1 MSFKSFRRF
10 PAWMRLA
17 AFFIAAGL
25 FALLRTSSTEEAPAP
40 RKPLQLDI
48 TTEDW
53 SKEELERSPNVIVV
67 LSEAFWDPTLI
78 EGLTFSRDPI
88 PTYHALK
95 EKYTSGWMLSPQFGG
110 GTANVELEVLTGNSM
125 RFLPEGSIAYEQ
137 FIKRDVDSLAS
148 ILARQGY
155 TTTAISP
162 FYNWYFD
169 SRNVYRHFGF
179 SRFISFEYF
188 DPNEYVGPYIG
199 DHAVAKRIIE
209 ENERSEG
216 PDFIFANTMENH
228 YHYWSNKFKRNTIE
242 IKDTKGN
249 MSGEALSLLETYAQ
263 GASGADA
270 MLHELVDHYSQ
281 VKEPTIIVFFGDHL
295 PFLED
300 DYFVYRESQYIQGEK
315 DPNFLEKMHNVPV
328 VVWNNYMPN
337 AKETL
342 HISPSFL
349 GPYVLQLAKLKGSSF
364 TDYLSRL
371 SKQIPIIPPTQY
383 YEAMNIKE
391 EDLTEYKARQEQI
404 LFGTSGQEQS
414 EEPATSTFIMGYG
427 DPFITS
433 VTPDKIASGDSIVSD
448 LKKTTTVT
456 VKGGRFGIASTI
468 YANGKPQTTTWI
480 SEETMTAVIPK
491 ELIEKSTSLEL
502 QVKVVDEKETV
513 LGQSQ
518 PYSIPIASKKP

>member
-1 MSFKSFRRF
+1 
-10 PAWMRLA
+10 MRLA
-17 AFFIAAGL
+17 AFVIAAGI
-25 FALLRTSSTEEAPAP
+25 FALLRTSSTEEAPEP

-48 TTEDW
+48 STEDW

-155 TTTAISP
+155 TSTAISP

-199 DHAVAKRIIE
+199 DHAVARRIIE
-209 ENERSEG
+209 ENERSAG

-249 MSGEALSLLETYAQ
+249 MSGEALSILETYAQ

-270 MLHELVDHYSQ
+270 MLHELVDHYSK
-281 VKEPTIIVFFGDHL
+281 VKEPTIVVFFGDHL

-300 DYFVYRESQYIQGEK
+300 DYFVYRESQYIQGEN
-315 DPNFLEKMHNVPV
+315 DPDFLEKMYNVPV
-328 VVWNNYMPN
+328 VVWNNYMSDS
-337 AKETL
+337 KETL

-349 GPYVLQLAKLKGSSF
+349 GPYILQLAKQKGSGY
-364 TDYLSRL
+364 TDFLSQL
-371 SKQIPIIPPTQY
+371 SKQIPIIPPKEY
-383 YEAMNIKE
+383 YKNMNVKE

-404 LFGTSGQEQS
+404 LFGTEGQEPS
-414 EEPATSTFIMGYG
+414 DVPNTSTYTMGYG
-427 DPFITS
+427 DPIITS
-433 VTPDKIASGDSIVSD
+433 VSPDKITIGDGLVPD
-448 LKKTTTVT
+448 LKRTTTVT
-456 VKGGRFGIASTI
+456 VKGGRFGIATVL
-468 YANGKPQTTTWI
+468 YANGSPLPTIWV
-480 SEETMTAVIPK
+480 SEEMLTAAIPK
-491 ELIEKSTSLEL
+491 DLIEKSAALEL

-518 PYSIPIASKKP
+518 PYSLPIVNKKALSDGF

>member
-1 MSFKSFRRF
+1 MSLQPFRHF

-17 AFFIAAGL
+17 AFVLAAGL
-25 FALLRTSSTEEAPAP
+25 LALLRTSSTEEAPAP

-48 TTEDW
+48 STVDW

-78 EGLTFSRDPI
+78 EGLTFSKDPI

-125 RFLPEGSIAYEQ
+125 RFLPEGSIAYEE
-137 FIKRDVDSLAS
+137 FIKRDVDSLAT
-148 ILARQGY
+148 IMARQGY
-155 TTTAISP
+155 TATAISP

-169 SRNVYRHFGF
+169 SRNVYRHLGF

-188 DPNEYVGPYIG
+188 NPNEYVGPYIG

-209 ENERSEG
+209 ESERSEG

-242 IKDTKGN
+242 IKDTRGT
-249 MSGEALSLLETYAQ
+249 MSGEALSILETYAQ
-263 GASGADA
+263 GASGADN
-270 MLHELVDHYSQ
+270 MLHELVDHYSK

-300 DYFVYRESQYIQGEK
+300 NYFVYRESGYIEGEN
-315 DPNFLEKMHNVPV
+315 DPNFLEKMYSVPV
-328 VVWNNYMPN
+328 VVWNNYKPD
-337 AKETL
+337 AKDTL
-342 HISPSFL
+342 HFSPSFL
-349 GPYVLQLAKLKGSSF
+349 SPYVLQQAKLQGSGY
-364 TDYLSRL
+364 TEYLSRL
-371 SKQIPIIPPTQY
+371 SKQIPIIPPKAY
-383 YEAMNIKE
+383 YKEMNINE
-391 EDLTEYKARQEQI
+391 EDLAEYKARQDQI
-404 LFGTSGQEQS
+404 LFGDLGEEQS
-414 EEPATSTFIMGYG
+414 GAPASTYIVGYG
-427 DPFITS
+427 DPVITS
-433 VTPDKIASGDSIVSD
+433 VTPDKITLGDGIVND
-448 LKKTTTVT
+448 LKKSATVT

-468 YANGKPQTTTWI
+468 YANGTALPTTWI
-480 SEETMTAVIPK
+480 SEEVITAAIPK
-491 ELIEKSTSLEL
+491 ELVENSSAVEL
-502 QVKVVDEKETV
+502 QVRVVDEKETV

-518 PYSIPIASKKP
+518 PYPLPIVSKKP